1 MQIKVEIDDKE
12 LQAEITNIIAKKIA
26 ASWSTERNLMKRTI
40 ADSVK
45 EVVYSQKKEIINM
58 VVNRASAEIVRK
70 GMPKLVD
77 KMMED

>member
-40 ADSVK
+40 ANSVK
-45 EVVYSQKKEIINM
+45 EVVYSQKKQ
-58 VVNRASAEIVRK
+58 
-70 GMPKLVD
+70 LL
-77 KMMED
+77 